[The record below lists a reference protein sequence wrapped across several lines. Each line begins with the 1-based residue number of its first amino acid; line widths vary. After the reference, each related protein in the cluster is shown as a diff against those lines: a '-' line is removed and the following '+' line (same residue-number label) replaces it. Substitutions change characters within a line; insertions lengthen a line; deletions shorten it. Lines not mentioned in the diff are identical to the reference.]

1 LHIDAAK
8 NPWER
13 EFAAFGASKFEWFV
27 FAAVCTKKQRLN
39 RLINRE
45 ETMKALLKLS
55 TLAAV
60 VALGGVFAA
69 PVTQAADMNVT
80 IVAGHPPVFRW
91 VKHLSQTFIPAVNA
105 ALEGSGTTI
114 TWSEQYGGALAKV
127 GDELEAIEEGL
138 AEIGLV
144 SSLFDPAKLSVQNV
158 TYFTPFVH
166 TDAALVAA
174 WMDQLQETNADMK
187 ASWAENGLEY
197 LGGAIGIDDYLL
209 MTTFPVN
216 SIADMEGRKIGAP
229 GPAVNWLKGTGAVGV
244 SGNLTTYYN
253 EIKTGVYDG
262 VIVFASAALPGKLH
276 EVAPYITKIGFG
288 AQYAGGIAANK
299 DWYDGLPANV
309 QKALK
314 DAAIADRVAYHADLD
329 ASVSKFLG
337 IMQSQ
342 GATVT
347 EVSPEMRAEWAGG
360 MDNVAKLWAAQL
372 DSEGKAG
379 TAVLKSYMDTMRAA
393 GATPVR
399 NWDQE

>member
-1 LHIDAAK
+1 MTFIK
-8 NPWER
+8 T
-13 EFAAFGASKFEWFV
+13 FALGA
-27 FAAVCTKKQRLN
+27 
-39 RLINRE
+39 
-45 ETMKALLKLS
+45 
-55 TLAAV
+55 TLAIT
-60 VALGGVFAA
+60 GAA
-69 PVTQAADMNVT
+69 TSAEQLAVT

-91 VKHLSQTFIPAVNA
+91 VKHASQTFIPAVDK
-105 ALEGSGTTI
+105 ALEGTGISVS
-114 TWSEQYGGALAKV
+114 WSEQYGGALAKV
-127 GDELEAIEEGL
+127 GSELEAVEEGL

-144 SSLFDPAKLSVQNV
+144 SSLFDPAKLAVQNV
-158 TYFTPFVH
+158 TYFTPFVSSDS
-166 TDAALVAA
+166 TAVAE
-174 WMDQLQETNADMK
+174 WMDQLQIDNADMK

-216 SIADMEGRKIGAP
+216 SIADLDGKKIGAP

-276 EVAPYITKIGFG
+276 EVAPYITKVGFG
-288 AQYAGGIAANK
+288 AQYAGGLAANK
-299 DWYDGLPANV
+299 DWFDGLDPRV
-309 QKALK
+309 QTALK
-314 DAAIADRVAYHADLD
+314 EAAIADRIAYHKDLD
-329 ASVSKFLG
+329 ASVTKFLG

-347 EVSPEMRAEWAGG
+347 EVDQAFRETWAAG
-360 MDNVAKLWAAQL
+360 MDNVAKLWANRL
-372 DSEGKAG
+372 DGEGKSG
-379 TAVLKSYMDTMRAA
+379 TAVLKAYMDTMRAA

>member
-1 LHIDAAK
+1 MKMIMKTAAM
-8 NPWER
+8 
-13 EFAAFGASKFEWFV
+13 AALAMGALMGAPK
-27 FAAVCTKKQRLN
+27 AMA
-39 RLINRE
+39 E
-45 ETMKALLKLS
+45 EMS
-55 TLAAV
+55 
-60 VALGGVFAA
+60 
-69 PVTQAADMNVT
+69 VT

-91 VKHLSQTFIPAVNA
+91 VKHASQTFIPAVDA
-105 ALEGSGTTI
+105 ALEGTGHKI
-114 TWSEQYGGALAKV
+114 TWSEQYGGSLAKV
-127 GDELEAIEEGL
+127 GDELEAVEEGL

-158 TYFTPFVH
+158 TYFTPFVSSNS
-166 TDAALVAA
+166 TDVSS
-174 WMDQLQETNADMK
+174 WMDKLQESNADMQ

-197 LGGAIGIDDYLL
+197 LGGGIGIDDYLL
-209 MTTFPVN
+209 MTTFPIN
-216 SIADMEGRKIGAP
+216 SIADLEGRKIGAP

-276 EVAPYITKIGFG
+276 EVAPYITKVGFG
-288 AQYAGGIAANK
+288 AQYAGGLAANA
-299 DWYDGLPANV
+299 DWFDDLAPEV
-309 QKALK
+309 QAALK
-314 DAAIADRVAYHADLD
+314 AAATADAVAYQKDLD
-329 ASVSKFLG
+329 ASVEKFLG

-347 EVSPEMRAEWAGG
+347 EVDQAFREEWAAG
-360 MDNVAKLWAAQL
+360 MDNVAKLWAEKL

-379 TAVLKSYMDTMRAA
+379 TAVLKAYMDTMRAA